1 MIAFTTQMVMMYM
14 KVQGYEQ
21 SVFIDKYFFLLTLF
35 LSGFL
40 WFCVLMWLL
49 FVLITKQKWTLD
61 KETVMEL
68 TDGQDLAIYYIKD
81 SRAFIVNILAKK
93 TYTEADSMRMEQ
105 LIENLTMQFNNFRGT
120 QPLIMDS
127 LLETIDSLRLLQR
140 K

>member
-1 MIAFTTQMVMMYM
+1 
-14 KVQGYEQ
+14 
-21 SVFIDKYFFLLTLF
+21 
-35 LSGFL
+35 
-40 WFCVLMWLL
+40 
-49 FVLITKQKWTLD
+49 
-61 KETVMEL
+61 MEL